1 MGRMNEPAV
10 HVGHDLEAWLFDLD
24 GVLTRTADLHA
35 SAWQQMFDRYFEQ
48 EGSRRRFDLEQDY
61 LRYVDG
67 RPRADGIRT
76 YLTTVGTVLPEGDP
90 EDAPDARTVYGLAS
104 AKNVLFLELLEH
116 QGVSVYDTSINF
128 VHILLGSGV
137 RTAVVSA
144 SENTEAVLRR
154 AGITDLFEVVIDG
167 VVIRRRHL
175 NGKPAPDSYL
185 EAARQLGVTPARAAV
200 VEDAVAGVIAGRAG
214 RFGLVV
220 GVDRTAST
228 DTVHQEEALRSAGA
242 DVVVHDLGD
251 LVTG

>member
-1 MGRMNEPAV
+1 MNEPAV